1 MPARIKKDGG
11 LVMSRD
17 DAPCKCNGSGF
28 IVDPEFGNII
38 CDCTFRKAGL
48 GKILPGGVFFIG
60 EPKYVGKMTP
70 SELVPCRPCSHPG
83 CMSHSSHPCEECGR
97 QWAKKRSVHAI
108 AHFDF
113 DGSCGDCACN
123 NEDGGICNLPD
134 TGFNT
139 SDVPKG
145 QRHEH
150 CPLCI
155 EED

>member
-1 MPARIKKDGG
+1 
-11 LVMSRD
+11 MSRD
-17 DAPCKCNGSGF
+17 EFPLLAPEEPGAVMELTDVL
-28 IVDPEFGNII
+28 I
-38 CDCTFRKAGL
+38 RGL
-48 GKILPGGVFFIG
+48 GIPAEFLQDGKSEAAGSSLRYLGTLTDAQIKGLGIPAEFLQETADDSLTGHASRIKEAVGQSIRTLNI
-60 EPKYVGKMTP
+60 PK
-70 SELVPCRPCSHPG
+70 
-83 CMSHSSHPCEECGR
+83 R
-97 QWAKKRSVHAI
+97 QPNTVHAI

-155 EED
+155 EEG

>member
-1 MPARIKKDGG
+1 
-11 LVMSRD
+11 MSEYRLPFIMTNVIPEYDTAIEDELMSNIRKECDLREDELIVEKLADVYRD
-17 DAPCKCNGSGF
+17 SLPC
-28 IVDPEFGNII
+28 P
-38 CDCTFRKAGL
+38 
-48 GKILPGGVFFIG
+48 
-60 EPKYVGKMTP
+60 
-70 SELVPCRPCSHPG
+70 HPG
-83 CMSHSSHPCEECGR
+83 CKSHITHPCEGCGR
-97 QWAKKRSVHAI
+97 QRHEKKSVHAI

-113 DGSCGDCACN
+113 DGSCEDCACN

-145 QRHEH
+145 QRHKH